1 MRLGRDFELLP
12 HSLDVGNRRQSRL
25 VAETLDLVG
34 RCRARKLKMI
44 VPAFTGIAEVGIDIG
59 AMEDVAG
66 AVGVEHA
73 VARDRERG
81 QRVNGTGLV
90 IPEQA
95 FFTHCDAAY
104 PAAAAL

>member
-34 RCRARKLKMI
+34 RCRARKLKMV
-44 VPAFTGIAEVGIDIG
+44 VPAFAGMGEIRINIG
-59 AMEDVAG
+59 AMEYVAG

-73 VARDRERG
+73 VARDRERR
-81 QRVNGTGLV
+81 QRMNSGGLV
-90 IPEQA
+90 VPEQA
-95 FFTHCDAAY
+95 LFAHG
-104 PAAAAL
+104 